1 MDLQLQKALAEC
13 DHLRK
18 ENEYLKQ
25 FIQQQLP
32 GKLIEE
38 NVLNIHKKVTNKS
51 EPLDKINLFRNLFKG
66 RLDLYAKRWESRS
79 GRSGYAPAC
88 SNEWKPTICKK
99 PEIKCSQ
106 CQHRKLTPLSDQV
119 FYDHL
124 SGKQT
129 IGLYPLLQNETC
141 WLLAI
146 DFDKKNWNQDV
157 LAFVEVCRAMNV
169 PFSIE
174 RSRSGNGAHVWIF
187 FREELSASLARK
199 LGMVLLEKTLASRF
213 EIGLD
218 SYDRLFPSQDT
229 LPKAGFGNL
238 IALPLQHPARTKN
251 NSVFVDETLQAYQD
265 QWLYLSSVIKMSK
278 SDVERLIRSIQT
290 DALVDNHLQQT
301 LPKKVTASLKNG
313 IHFPTDSLPS
323 SLLSK
328 FTELASFSNPE
339 FYKAQANRMSTY
351 GLPKVIDCTSQDSLQ
366 FILPRGCLSG
376 VKETLE
382 TYDVQ
387 FELIDH
393 RFEGNQIDVTFHG
406 TLTSQQQEALQN
418 LLSNDNG
425 ILSAATGFGKT
436 VTGAALIAERKIN
449 TLIIVHRTQL
459 MQQWIDQLS
468 VFLNVPKEKIGQI
481 GGGKQ
486 TATGGIDVATIQ
498 SLNSKGQIN
507 SAVTQYGQIII
518 DECHHLAAYSFEQVM
533 RSVRAKH
540 VYGLTATPIRKDGLH
555 PIIAMQCGPIVY
567 KTNAKV
573 QAKIRPFSHRLI
585 PRFTEFQTG
594 SMTIQDIYT
603 ELSNDDNRNQLL
615 FNDVLLAL
623 EEGRTPLI
631 LTERI
636 KHVEVLQQ
644 LFKGFAKNI
653 IVLSGSVKK
662 KEREQSLTRLNE
674 ITNEDEMLIIAT
686 GKYIGEGFDYS
697 RLDTLFLAMP
707 VSWKGVLQQYVG
719 RLHRNHPGKQEVRV
733 YDYVDQQVDLLMK
746 MHGKRLKGFDSMG
759 YTTADEAIADSEQ
772 MRLF

>member
-1 MDLQLQKALAEC
+1 MQNDGNQRAV
-13 DHLRK
+13 D
-18 ENEYLKQ
+18 
-25 FIQQQLP
+25 P
-32 GKLIEE
+32 
-38 NVLNIHKKVTNKS
+38 VMS
-51 EPLDKINLFRNLFKG
+51 
-66 RLDLYAKRWESRS
+66 
-79 GRSGYAPAC
+79 PAC
-88 SNEWKPTICKK
+88 SNEWKPTICNK
-99 PEIKCSQ
+99 PEIKCNQ
-106 CQHRKLTPLSDQV
+106 CQNRKLTPLSDQV

-129 IGLYPLLQNETC
+129 IGLYPLLRNETC

-146 DFDKKNWNQDV
+146 DFDKKNWNHDV
-157 LAFVEVCRAMNV
+157 LAFVEVCRAANV

-187 FREELSASLARK
+187 FQEELPASLARK
-199 LGMVLLEKTLASRF
+199 LGMALLEKTLASRF

-238 IALPLQHPARTKN
+238 IALPLQYPARTKN
-251 NSVFVDETLQAYQD
+251 NSVFVDETLQPYQD

-278 SDVERLIRSIQT
+278 SDIEQTIRSIKT
-290 DALVDNHLQQT
+290 DVLVDNYLQQT

-313 IHFPTDSLPS
+313 IHFPKDSLPS

-339 FYKAQANRMSTY
+339 FYKAQAKRMSTY

-366 FILPRGCLSG
+366 FILPRGCESG

-382 TYDVQ
+382 TYNVQ
-387 FELIDH
+387 FELIDQ

-406 TLTSQQQEALQN
+406 TLTSQQQEALQI
-418 LLSNDNG
+418 LLRNDNG

-468 VFLNVPKEKIGQI
+468 IFLNVPKETIGQI

-486 TATGGIDVATIQ
+486 TATGRIDVATIQ

-533 RSVRAKH
+533 KSVRAKH

-555 PIIAMQCGPIVY
+555 PIIAMQCGPILY
-567 KTNAKV
+567 KTDAKV

-585 PRFTEFQTG
+585 PRFTEFQTR
-594 SMTIQDIYT
+594 SMTIQDIYY
-603 ELSNDDNRNQLL
+603 ELSNDDIRNKLL
-615 FNDVLLAL
+615 FNDVLHRIG
-623 EEGRTPLI
+623 GRSNSI
-631 LTERI
+631 NFDR
-636 KHVEVLQQ
+636 
-644 LFKGFAKNI
+644 KN
-653 IVLSGSVKK
+653 
-662 KEREQSLTRLNE
+662 
-674 ITNEDEMLIIAT
+674 
-686 GKYIGEGFDYS
+686 
-697 RLDTLFLAMP
+697 
-707 VSWKGVLQQYVG
+707 
-719 RLHRNHPGKQEVRV
+719 
-733 YDYVDQQVDLLMK
+733 
-746 MHGKRLKGFDSMG
+746 
-759 YTTADEAIADSEQ
+759 
-772 MRLF
+772 